1 MESLCHPALRCALC
15 HPAPDAG
22 FSIGESCCC
31 ERVHKRTFY
40 YLVLVFLDT
49 ASQRG
54 MTKRVT
60 PHFDAGPRK
69 CRWEIYLRNLLQE
82 LLDFASQCG
91 MTSLLPVAVITSAF
105 IGSGGGQPTEV

>member
-1 MESLCHPALRCALC
+1 MRTMS
-15 HPAPDAG
+15 PAPDAG

-105 IGSGGGQPTEV
+105 IGPGGGQPTEV

>member
-1 MESLCHPALRCALC
+1 MTKRVTPHF
-15 HPAPDAG
+15 DAG
-22 FSIGESCCC
+22 PRKCRWEI
-31 ERVHKRTFY
+31 
-40 YLVLVFLDT
+40 YLRNLLQELLDT